1 MLDGWLHGSPFA
13 RDQLGDRPI
22 VEQRA
27 GGIIPTGRPR
37 RTKGAIFAIG
47 DAAGVADPFS
57 AEGIAQAMTTGDAAA
72 RALLRSGGDVRRATR
87 AYVQALGAFD
97 ARSRASRRMR
107 LVFPYVVDPLTK
119 RGAIRPKLAYHLSSE
134 GFFRKKSVAEFLWGI
149 ARAW

>member
-1 MLDGWLHGSPFA
+1 
-13 RDQLGDRPI
+13 
-22 VEQRA
+22 
-27 GGIIPTGRPR
+27 
-37 RTKGAIFAIG
+37 
-47 DAAGVADPFS
+47 
-57 AEGIAQAMTTGDAAA
+57 
-72 RALLRSGGDVRRATR
+72 VRRATR